1 MQTDRT
7 MTVSAPSIVSTKPL
21 AAMSTLGLVLLLT
34 VILILPL

>member
-7 MTVSAPSIVSTKPL
+7 MTVAAPSTLSTKPL
-21 AAMSTLGLVLLLT
+21 AATSALGLVLLLT